1 MRFVKKEKK
10 IFQAQN
16 VYNQVLT
23 ALAKEDAKKLQE
35 QAIELEKARDRIVAE
50 ERERLKMQAE
60 RIREIKKNKAEQE

>member
-23 ALAKEDAKKLQE
+23 ALAKEDVKKLQE
-35 QAIELEKARDRIVAE
+35 QAVGLEKAKDRIVAE

-60 RIREIKKNKAEQE
+60 RIR

>member
-23 ALAKEDAKKLQE
+23 ALAREEAKRLRE
-35 QAIELEKARDRIVAE
+35 LAVELEKARDRIVAE
-50 ERERLKMQAE
+50 ERERLKTQAE
-60 RIREIKKNKAEQE
+60 RIREIKKNKA